1 VSRLDVL
8 IVSLGTTAGWR
19 GADPLLAT
27 AIEAAG
33 ASVEIAPAGPVP
45 RVRTFMATD
54 LVEARATR
62 AAARTAIARRDPR
75 AVIYSSTTA
84 ALLGPRPGAIWFDA
98 PAADNRPGRHGLW
111 QRPVERRRMT
121 AAPLLLP
128 MSAGSLDALPRAV
141 RAATPAVVLPVP
153 VDPSGPAVAPAER
166 DVAALAYAADAVKK
180 GLRRIL
186 AAWAAARRGGETLLV
201 AGQPRGPLAE
211 GAEGT
216 GLLEPAAYRALVRRA
231 RVFVAA
237 PLREDHGIAQLEAL
251 ADGCRLVTTPA
262 PGPYPALRLAR
273 SLDAR
278 YVSDDLAAAIR
289 AALDAPADDGYQE
302 RAAAL
307 AAPYG
312 RAAFEAAVRERV
324 LPALLDRG

>member
-1 VSRLDVL
+1 VARLDVL

-19 GADPLLAT
+19 GADPLLAA

-62 AAARTAIARRDPR
+62 AAARAAIARRDPR

-111 QRPVERRRMT
+111 QRPVERRRMA

-128 MSAGSLDALPRAV
+128 MSEGSLDALRVP
-141 RAATPAVVLPVP
+141 TPAVVLPVP
-153 VDPSGPAVAPAER
+153 VDPSGPVVER
-166 DVAALAYAADAVKK
+166 DVAALAYAADPVKK
-180 GLRRIL
+180 GLSRIL
-186 AAWAAARRGGETLLV
+186 AAWAAARRDGETLLV
-201 AGQPRGPLAE
+201 AGQPEGRIAE
-211 GAEGT
+211 GVDGT

-273 SLDAR
+273 ELDAR
-278 YVSDDLAAAIR
+278 YVSDDLVAAIR
-289 AALDAPADDGYQE
+289 TALDAPPNDGYEE

-307 AAPYG
+307 VAPYG
-312 RAAFEAAVRERV
+312 RASFEAVVRERV
-324 LPALLDRG
+324 LPALLR

>member
-1 VSRLDVL
+1 MSRLDVL

-19 GADPLLAT
+19 AADPLLAS

-54 LVEARATR
+54 LVQARATR
-62 AAARTAIARRDPR
+62 AAARAAIARHDPR
-75 AVIYSSTTA
+75 AIVYSASTS

-98 PAADNRPGRHGLW
+98 TAADNRLGRHGLW
-111 QRPVERRRMT
+111 QRPVERRRMA

-128 MSAGSLDALPRAV
+128 MSEGSLDALPKAV
-141 RAATPAVVLPVP
+141 REATPAVVLPVP
-153 VDPSGPAVAPAER
+153 VERSGPSQER
-166 DVAALAYAADAVKK
+166 DLAALAYAADPVKK
-180 GLRRIL
+180 GLSRIL
-186 AAWAAARRGGETLLV
+186 DAWATARRDGETLLV
-201 AGQPRGPLAE
+201 AGQPQGRIADGV
-211 GAEGT
+211 EGT
-216 GLLEPAAYRALVRRA
+216 GLLAAEDYRALVRRA

-237 PLREDHGIAQLEAL
+237 PLREDHGIAQIEAL

-273 SLDAR
+273 ELDAR

-289 AALDAPADDGYQE
+289 AALDASDDGYE
-302 RAAAL
+302 GRAAAL
-307 AAPYG
+307 VARYG
-312 RAAFEAAVRERV
+312 RAAFDATVRERV
-324 LPALLDRG
+324 LPALLERS